1 MIGSNKTFNE
11 LSSDVYSPLNLTEG
25 YEAVEVPSIVHFS
38 CCTPKVWANGTKN
51 LFKENEICI
60 RYQKEFYFY
69 AKKSKYYKI
78 INDTLFFK
86 KKK

>member
-1 MIGSNKTFNE
+1 MIGSKYTFKA
-11 LSSDVYSPLNLTEG
+11 LASHVYSPLNSIEG
-25 YEAVEVPSIVHFS
+25 EEAIKDPSIVHFS
-38 CCTPKVWANGTKN
+38 CCWPKVWTNGTKN
-51 LFKENEICI
+51 LFKVNEICI

-69 AKKSKYYKI
+69 AYKSKYFKI